1 MESDGGIS
9 LSGMI
14 PRPSGASLCQS
25 CQDTCARRPHSG
37 TPAKGSEELCTLLT
51 AVCAEGAPFPT
62 LHKDTLPP
70 RGAPETENL
79 KGQSPRGAL
88 ASWAR
93 EDLAGLRLVQR
104 AELTAPGFL
113 GLGLPLPELKATLG
127 SCRGEVCC
135 ASSVRESRASK
146 IHQRKE
152 RYRAVSE
159 CIWVLS

>member
-1 MESDGGIS
+1 MESHGGIS
-9 LSGMI
+9 LSRMI
-14 PRPSGASLCQS
+14 PRPSGTSLCQS
-25 CQDTCARRPHSG
+25 CQEYVCKKAPFRHTSQ
-37 TPAKGSEELCTLLT
+37 GSEELCTLLT
-51 AVCAEGAPFPT
+51 AVCPEGAPFPT
-62 LHKDTLPP
+62 LHKDALLP

-93 EDLAGLRLVQR
+93 ADLAGLRLGQR

-127 SCRGEVCC
+127 SYRGEVCC

-146 IHQRKE
+146 IHQREE